1 MDQPLNEALTL
12 MVVGMIT
19 VFVIL
24 SLVVVLG
31 KILILLI
38 NKFFPEETV
47 SQAPSF
53 STKGNTKKI
62 AAITATVEFL
72 TGGKGKITNIRK
84 LD

>member
-1 MDQPLNEALTL
+1 
-12 MVVGMIT
+12 MIT

-31 KILILLI
+31 KILILTV

-47 SQAPSF
+47 SQAPSL
-53 STKGNTKKI
+53 SAKKI

-72 TGGKGKITNIRK
+72 TGGKGKITGIRK

>member
-1 MDQPLNEALTL
+1 
-12 MVVGMIT
+12 MIT

-31 KILILLI
+31 KILILTV

-47 SQAPSF
+47 SQAPSL
-53 STKGNTKKI
+53 STKSSAKKI

-72 TGGKGKITNIRK
+72 TGGKGKITGIRK

>member
-1 MDQPLNEALTL
+1 MDQPINEALTL
-12 MVVGMIT
+12 MVIGMIT

-31 KILILLI
+31 KILILTV

-47 SQAPSF
+47 SQVTSF

-72 TGGKGKITNIRK
+72 TGGKGKITGIRK